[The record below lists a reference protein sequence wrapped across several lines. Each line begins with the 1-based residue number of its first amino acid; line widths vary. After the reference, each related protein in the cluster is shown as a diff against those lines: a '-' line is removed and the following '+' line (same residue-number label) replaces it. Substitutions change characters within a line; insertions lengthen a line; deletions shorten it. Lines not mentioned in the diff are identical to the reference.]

1 MFSIDD
7 KALWAPRKKHATI
20 LPISEIKYW
29 RLLFNGAVSTAIA
42 GSLGK
47 RHHQWIN
54 ATKPA
59 RNATAKSRLRR
70 KRPACDRDNV

>member
-1 MFSIDD
+1 VGAAEETRNHPPDFRDQVL
-7 KALWAPRKKHATI
+7 ALAG
-20 LPISEIKYW
+20 
-29 RLLFNGAVSTAIA
+29 NGAVSTAIA

-70 KRPACDRDNV
+70 KRPACDRDKV